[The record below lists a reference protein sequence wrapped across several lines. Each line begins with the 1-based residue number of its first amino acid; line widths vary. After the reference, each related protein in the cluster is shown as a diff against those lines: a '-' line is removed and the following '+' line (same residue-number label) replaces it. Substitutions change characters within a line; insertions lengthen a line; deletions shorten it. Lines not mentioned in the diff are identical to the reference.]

1 MKTLR
6 FLLLLLLLAQ
16 AAPAEDS
23 VTVPPLEIAPNAR
36 TERDFARA
44 ELAWGERALLA
55 PFRARAEGKP
65 WLEEACEFVRHAL
78 GEWPGAEITSEIA
91 RLSAQGQRL
100 LAAGCDDP
108 LIGYYATWARWM
120 ATDEHYGSR
129 EAFNKWRKAA
139 EKLPGQSALAR
150 MATADFLRLNAIV
163 QQGAEDAPKKYV
175 ELAVRAWSDGSYT
188 PEEDVVFARHLVKD
202 MTRKVLEK
210 HQNALLVALQPV
222 ELPPWVRETLVG
234 QAEIARAWQ
243 SRGSGFA
250 NTVTEEGMKGFEE
263 HLEKAHR
270 HLLHAWQLRKDQP
283 MAATMLITVAMGGG
297 VPEKESERLWFERAV
312 AAQCDYGPAYDAL
325 CYSLMPQ
332 WGGDDGEILAIGK
345 SCLATKRYDTEVPT
359 QFFTALQY
367 LNRMVDGRMPD
378 IRDLLRRPDIAPFQR
393 ELLRGCLDEKTR
405 ADKRR
410 IWQAWVAVDDWLR
423 GDDAAAAR
431 SLADCGPETLP
442 PEALLQLCNL
452 GTDEVGFRGEVAV
465 LNSPARALFLEAE
478 RRRGEEQ
485 YALAAETYQRAATAD
500 GGRGRR
506 SPPRP
511 RERRRRGGE
520 ARHRRVGHRAAR
532 PIARQLD
539 PARGRLVGH
548 ARGIPDAAR
557 RRRPGAHCLRSAG
570 RAGLRGARHPRRER
584 RASGEVDDRP
594 HLRGLQL
601 HRQTARVSRRLHPL
615 RQRQDRRHRA
625 RLHAGV
631 RDGPTRRRL
640 PAAAEQRDHV
650 ALRIGQHHLDVQ
662 RQEDPDGS
670 EDRRHQRLRDGRFRL
685 LQAHRRRDD
694 FAEENGDPPVGRDA
708 AVIPGKPMDTP

>member
-1 MKTLR
+1 MKTLGL
-6 FLLLLLLLAQ
+6 FLLLILLAH

-23 VTVPPLEIAPNAR
+23 VTVPPLKIAPNAK
-36 TERDFARA
+36 TERDFAKA
-44 ELAWGERALLA
+44 ELAWGERALIA
-55 PFRARAEGKP
+55 PFRIRAEGKP

-120 ATDEHYGSR
+120 ATDEHYASR
-129 EAFNKWRKAA
+129 EAFNKLRKAA

-175 ELAVRAWSDGSYT
+175 ELAVRAWSDGSFN
-188 PEEDVVFARHLVKD
+188 PEEDVVFTRHLVKD

-234 QAEIARAWQ
+234 QAEIVRAWQ
-243 SRGSGFA
+243 SRGSGFG
-250 NTVTEEGMKGFEE
+250 NTVTEEGWKGFGE
-263 HLEKAHR
+263 HLEKAHH
-270 HLLHAWQLRKDQP
+270 HLVHAWQLRKDQP

-312 AAQCDYGPAYDAL
+312 AAQCDYEPAYDAL
-325 CYSLMPQ
+325 FYSLMPQ

-359 QFFTALQY
+359 QFFTALHY

-378 IRDLLRRPDIAPFQR
+378 IRDLLRRPEIAPFQR
-393 ELLRGCLDEKTR
+393 ELLRGCLEEKTR

-431 SLADCGPETLP
+431 SLAECGPGTLP
-442 PEALLQLCNL
+442 PEACLQLRNL

-465 LNSPARALFLEAE
+465 LNSPARALFLEANQL
-478 RRRGEEQ
+478 RGEEK
-485 YALAAETYQRAATAD
+485 YPLAAETYERAAALTEGAAAARLRALASVAGVEAKLAAGDWATVPPDPSLGSWIQRAGVWSATPEGYPMLREGD
-500 GGRGRR
+500 GPVR
-506 SPPRP
+506 
-511 RERRRRGGE
+511 
-520 ARHRRVGHRAAR
+520 
-532 PIARQLD
+532 IAY
-539 PARGRLVGH
+539 
-548 ARGIPDAAR
+548 
-557 RRRPGAHCLRSAG
+557 
-570 RAGLRGARHPRRER
+570 GAR
-584 RASGEVDDRP
+584 
-594 HLRGLQL
+594 
-601 HRQTARVSRRLHPL
+601 
-615 RQRQDRRHRA
+615 
-625 RLHAGV
+625 
-631 RDGPTRRRL
+631 
-640 PAAAEQRDHV
+640 
-650 ALRIGQHHLDVQ
+650 
-662 RQEDPDGS
+662 
-670 EDRRHQRLRDGRFRL
+670 
-685 LQAHRRRDD
+685 
-694 FAEENGDPPVGRDA
+694 VGRDFEVRA
-708 AVIPGKPMDTP
+708 TLDVSGEPQAKWMTGLTYADFNFIGKPPGYRGVFIRFDKGKTVGTARGFTPEFVMGQAGVDCPLLPSNEIALRYEAGNITWTFNGKKIQTDQKIGGINAFGMVGFGSYKHTAGVTISLKKMEIRRLGVTPP